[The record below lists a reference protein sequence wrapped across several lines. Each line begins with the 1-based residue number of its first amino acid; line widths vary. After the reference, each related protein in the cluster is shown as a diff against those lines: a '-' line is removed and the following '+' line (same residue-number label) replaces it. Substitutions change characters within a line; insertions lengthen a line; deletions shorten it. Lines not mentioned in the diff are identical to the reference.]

1 MEVEQNKEAY
11 GKCRTGG
18 ERGRRG
24 DGLVDREREIDME
37 TGGACV
43 VHTT

>member
-11 GKCRTGG
+11 GKCRRG
-18 ERGRRG
+18 ESKEG